1 MALRELL
8 LTLFLFSKLS
18 PSTADIEA
26 GSQVWEAKENFQFAI
41 AEGNVEV
48 ECSLLCYDIKQ
59 VIEQNTAKDLPSKDR
74 AVVVFQSVFFNWFGA
89 SIGFYL
95 SNIKSIYSACCQQ
108 LLYVF
113 MFGLRCDKN
122 ESCKLSFGNY
132 PRNMTS

>member
-1 MALRELL
+1 MALHELM

-26 GSQVWEAKENFQFAI
+26 GSQVWESKENFQFGI

-48 ECSLLCYDIKQ
+48 ECSLLCYDFKQ
-59 VIEQNTAKDLPSKDR
+59 VIEQNTAKDLPLKDH
-74 AVVVFQSVFFNWFGA
+74 AVVVFQSVFL
-89 SIGFYL
+89 IGLGLLLGFISQIL
-95 SNIKSIYSACCQQ
+95 NRLTCCQQ